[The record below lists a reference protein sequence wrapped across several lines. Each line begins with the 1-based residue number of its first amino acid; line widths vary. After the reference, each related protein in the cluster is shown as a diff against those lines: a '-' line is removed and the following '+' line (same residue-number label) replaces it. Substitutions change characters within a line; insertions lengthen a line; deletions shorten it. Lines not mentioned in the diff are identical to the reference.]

1 MSRVGAQGAP
11 TSLGVDTASVGGRNQ
26 DQEHGTLPT
35 LTVVVP
41 VYNAG
46 LALDV
51 QLAALCEQQYPADW
65 EVVVVD
71 NGSTD
76 GSGERAGRFAS
87 RFPKLQV
94 ARATA
99 GAGPAYAR
107 NVGAS
112 LARGDAI
119 VFVDQDDQVAPGYL
133 HAMGRTLAA
142 YRMVGAR
149 VDHDALNPPL
159 LRAARFP
166 WQSNDLMR
174 GGFLP
179 ATSGCAMGIKRD
191 VFYDLGGFDE
201 RFLYAQDIE
210 FSWRAQL
217 AGVELVFVPDAVL
230 RYRYRREISKHIHQE
245 FLWGTDD
252 AFIYR
257 TFRFSGMAPRTFRQS
272 LSEWRQIFRATLTI
286 RGTGDLLRVVSQSAR
301 RIGHLKGS
309 MMHRVWFP

>member
-1 MSRVGAQGAP
+1 MSSVRAQGAP
-11 TSLGVDTASVGGRNQ
+11 TSLGIDTASVGGRNR
-26 DQEHGTLPT
+26 DQQRALPT

-46 LALDV
+46 SALSV
-51 QLAALCEQQYPADW
+51 QLAALRDQRYPADW

-76 GSGERAGRFAS
+76 GSGERAGRFAP

-94 ARATA
+94 VRATA

-149 VDHDALNPPL
+149 VDHDALKPPL

-166 WQSNDLMR
+166 WQSNDLMK

-179 ATSGCAMGIKRD
+179 ATSGCAMGIRRD
-191 VFYDLGGFDE
+191 VFFDLGGFDE

-210 FSWRAQL
+210 LSWRAQL

-230 RYRYRREISKHIHQE
+230 RYRHRREIRKHIHQE

-252 AFIYR
+252 ALVYR
-257 TFRFSGMAPRTFRQS
+257 TFRYSGVTPRTFRQS
-272 LSEWRQIFRATLTI
+272 LSEWRQILRATLKI
-286 RGTGDLLRVVSQSAR
+286 RCTGDLLRVVSQSAR
-301 RIGHLKGS
+301 RIVHLSGS
-309 MMHRVWFP
+309 VKHRVWYP

>member
-1 MSRVGAQGAP
+1 MSGVRAQGAP

-26 DQEHGTLPT
+26 EQEQGALPT

-41 VYNAG
+41 VHNAG
-46 LALDV
+46 SALNV

-76 GSGERAGRFAS
+76 GSGERAGRFAP

-94 ARATA
+94 VRATA

-179 ATSGCAMGIKRD
+179 ATSGCAMGIRRD

-210 FSWRAQL
+210 LSWRAQL
-217 AGVELVFVPDAVL
+217 ADVELVFVPDAVL

-272 LSEWRQIFRATLTI
+272 LSEWRQIFRATLKI
-286 RGTGDLLRVVSQSAR
+286 KGTGDLLRVVSQSAR
-301 RIGHLKGS
+301 RIGHLRGS
-309 MMHRVWFP
+309 IMHRVWYP

>member
-1 MSRVGAQGAP
+1 MTRSLPYTMSRVGAQGAP

-159 LRAARFP
+159 LEQPGFP
-166 WQSNDLMR
+166 GSQM
-174 GGFLP
+174 
-179 ATSGCAMGIKRD
+179 TS
-191 VFYDLGGFDE
+191 
-201 RFLYAQDIE
+201 
-210 FSWRAQL
+210 
-217 AGVELVFVPDAVL
+217 
-230 RYRYRREISKHIHQE
+230 
-245 FLWGTDD
+245 
-252 AFIYR
+252 
-257 TFRFSGMAPRTFRQS
+257 
-272 LSEWRQIFRATLTI
+272 
-286 RGTGDLLRVVSQSAR
+286 
-301 RIGHLKGS
+301 
-309 MMHRVWFP
+309 